1 MMDPS
6 LQKWRDVLGAKDLD
20 GSSQC
25 LSLEISEGECSVRR
39 GAWENVAAFITD
51 PSFCDLMR

>member
-6 LQKWRDVLGAKDLD
+6 LQKWRRVIGAKDLD

-25 LSLEISEGECSVRR
+25 LSLEISEGEDSVRR
-39 GAWENVAAFITD
+39 GAWENAPAFITVF
-51 PSFCDLMR
+51 FCELMW

>member
-6 LQKWRDVLGAKDLD
+6 LQKWRDVLGAKGLD

-39 GAWENVAAFITD
+39 GAWENVPAFITD

>member
-1 MMDPS
+1 MMDLS

-25 LSLEISEGECSVRR
+25 LSLEISEEKDSVRR
-39 GAWENVAAFITD
+39 GAWENAPAFITD
-51 PSFCDLMR
+51 LSFCELMR

>member
-25 LSLEISEGECSVRR
+25 LSLEISEGEDSVRR
-39 GAWENVAAFITD
+39 GAWENAPAFITD
-51 PSFCDLMR
+51 LSFCELMR

>member
-25 LSLEISEGECSVRR
+25 LSLEISEGEDNVRR
-39 GAWENVAAFITD
+39 GAWENAPAFITV
-51 PSFCDLMR
+51 FFL

>member
-6 LQKWRDVLGAKDLD
+6 LQKGRDVRGAKDLD

-25 LSLEISEGECSVRR
+25 LSFEISEGECNVRR
-39 GAWENVAAFITD
+39 GAWENAPAFITD
-51 PSFCDLMR
+51 LSFCELMW

>member
-25 LSLEISEGECSVRR
+25 LSLEISEGEYSVRR
-39 GAWENVAAFITD
+39 GAWENAPAFITD
-51 PSFCDLMR
+51 FSFCELMR

>member
-39 GAWENVAAFITD
+39 GAWENAPAFITD
-51 PSFCDLMR
+51 LSFCELMR

>member
-6 LQKWRDVLGAKDLD
+6 LQKWRDVLGAKALD

-51 PSFCDLMR
+51 PFFFL